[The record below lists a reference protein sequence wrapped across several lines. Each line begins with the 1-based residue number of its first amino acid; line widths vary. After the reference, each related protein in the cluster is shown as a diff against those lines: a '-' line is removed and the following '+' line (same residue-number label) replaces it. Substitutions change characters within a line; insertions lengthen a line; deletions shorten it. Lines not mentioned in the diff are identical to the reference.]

1 MSRIIRFHQFG
12 EADVLK
18 IEDRPSPT
26 PAAGEVLIGVEAIGV
41 SWYDVLWRQNLGNT
55 PAQLPAGLGHELAGT
70 VLAVGEG
77 VSDLAVGDRV
87 ASFPGHT
94 ANRYPAYAE
103 QVVLPRRSLT
113 RYAECLTPQQASV
126 HYLPSMVGWFGFVE
140 LARLQPGETVLVTA
154 ASRCWGP
161 YIVQMGK
168 ALGAHV
174 IAATEHGEDSDF
186 LKQLGADQIILT
198 EEQDLV
204 SRVAKL
210 TDGRGVDV
218 VMDALGG
225 PQMCLLGDA
234 LAPRGRLVLFDLQGG
249 NETPFP
255 ACAAFQ
261 KNIQFFV
268 HCIGNFTGKEEL
280 GIPQDEAAVA
290 KALQG
295 INQLTADGLL
305 RPLIDSVFAFDE
317 VIAAHRYMETCPS
330 RGRVLLQVEPAP

>member
-12 EADVLK
+12 AADVLK
-18 IEDRPSPT
+18 VEERAD
-26 PAAGEVLIGVEAIGV
+26 PAPGAGEVLIGVEAVGV
-41 SWYDVLWRQNLGNT
+41 SWYDVLWRQNLANL
-55 PAQLPAGLGHELAGT
+55 PVQLPAGLGHELAGT
-70 VLAVGEG
+70 VLAVGPG
-77 VSDLAVGDRV
+77 VEDLAVGDRV
-87 ASFPGHT
+87 AGFPGHS

-103 QVVLPRRSLT
+103 QAVLPRTSLT
-113 RYAECLTPQQASV
+113 RYPDSLSPQQACV
-126 HYLPSMVGWFGFVE
+126 HYLPSLVGWFGFVE
-140 LARLQPGETVLVTA
+140 LARLKPGETVLVTD

-168 ALGAHV
+168 ALGARV
-174 IAATEHGEDSDF
+174 IAASEDAEDVDF
-186 LKQLGADQIILT
+186 LRELGAEQVILT

-204 SRVAKL
+204 SRVGKL
-210 TDGRGVDV
+210 TDGRGVDI

-234 LAPRGRLVLFDLQGG
+234 LAPRGRLVLYGLQGG

-268 HCIGNFTGKEEL
+268 HCVSNFTGKEEL
-280 GIPQDEAAVA
+280 GIPQDREAVA

-295 INQLTADGLL
+295 INQLTRDGQL
-305 RPLIDSVFAFDE
+305 RPLIAKTFPFDQAVE
-317 VIAAHRYMETCPS
+317 AHRLMETCPK
-330 RGRVLLQVEPAP
+330 RGRLVLDLS

>member
-18 IEDRPSPT
+18 IEERACPT
-26 PAAGEVLIGVEAIGV
+26 PAAGEVLIRAEAIGV
-41 SWYDVLWRQNLGNT
+41 SWYDVLWRQNLAPT
-55 PAQLPAGLGHELAGT
+55 PAQLPAGLGHELAGE

-77 VSDLAVGDRV
+77 VDDLAVGDRV
-87 ASFPGHT
+87 ASFPGHSQ
-94 ANRYPAYAE
+94 NRYPGYAE
-103 QVVLPRRSLT
+103 EVVLPRSSLT
-113 RYAECLTPQQASV
+113 RYPDVLTAQQASV
-126 HYLPSMVGWFGFVE
+126 HYLPSLVGWFGFVE
-140 LARLQPGETVLVTA
+140 LARLKAGESVLVTA

-168 ALGAHV
+168 ALGARV
-174 IAATEHGEDSDF
+174 IAATEDAEDSDF
-186 LKQLGADQIILT
+186 LRGLGADQVILT

-204 SRVAKL
+204 SRVHKL
-210 TDGRGVDV
+210 TDGRGVDI

-234 LAPRGRLVLFDLQGG
+234 LAPRGRLVLFGLQGG

-280 GIPQDEAAVA
+280 GIPQDKEAVA

-295 INQLTADGLL
+295 VNQLTRDGLL
-305 RPLIDSVFAFDE
+305 RPLIDKVFAFDRVVE
-317 VIAAHRYMETCPS
+317 AHRHMETCPS
-330 RGRVLLQVEPAP
+330 RGRVVLQV

>member
-18 IEDRPSPT
+18 IEERACPA
-26 PAAGEVLIGVEAIGV
+26 PAAGEVLIRVQAIGV
-41 SWYDVLWRQNLGNT
+41 SWYDVLWRQNLGTT
-55 PAQLPAGLGHELAGT
+55 PAQLPAGLGHELAGE

-77 VSDLAVGDRV
+77 VDDLAVGDRV
-87 ASFPGHT
+87 ASFPGHSI
-94 ANRYPAYAE
+94 NHYPGYAE
-103 QVVLPRRSLT
+103 EVVLPRSSLT
-113 RYAECLTPQQASV
+113 TYPDVLTPQQASV
-126 HYLPSMVGWFGFVE
+126 HYLPSLVGWFGFVE
-140 LARLQPGETVLVTA
+140 LARLKPGESVLVTA

-168 ALGAHV
+168 ALGARV
-174 IAATEHGEDSDF
+174 IAATEDAEDVDF
-186 LKQLGADQIILT
+186 LRELGAEQVILT

-204 SRVAKL
+204 SRVHKL
-210 TDGRGVDV
+210 TDGRGVDI

-234 LAPRGRLVLFDLQGG
+234 LAPRGRLVLFGLQGG

-280 GIPQDEAAVA
+280 GIPQDKEAVA
-290 KALQG
+290 KALHG
-295 INQLTADGLL
+295 VNQLTRDGML
-305 RPLIDSVFAFDE
+305 RPLVDKVFAFERVVD
-317 VIAAHRYMETCPS
+317 AHRYMETCPS
-330 RGRVLLQVEPAP
+330 RGRVLLDLA

>member
-18 IEDRPSPT
+18 IEERSRPA
-26 PAAGEVLIGVEAIGV
+26 PAAGEVLIDVEAVGV
-41 SWYDVLWRQNLGNT
+41 SWYDVLWRQNLANT

-70 VLAVGEG
+70 VLAVGPG
-77 VSDLAVGDRV
+77 VTDLAIGDRV
-87 ASFPGHT
+87 ASFPGHS
-94 ANRYPAYAE
+94 ANRHPSYAE
-103 QVVLPRRSLT
+103 QAVLPRSSLT
-113 RYAECLTPQQASV
+113 RYPDQLSPQQASV

-168 ALGAHV
+168 ALGAII
-174 IAATEHGEDSDF
+174 IAATDSADDSDF
-186 LKQLGADQIILT
+186 LRKLGADHIILT

-204 SRVAKL
+204 SRVSKL
-210 TDGRGVDV
+210 TDGRGVNV

-234 LAPRGRLVLFDLQGG
+234 IAPRGRLILYGLQGG

-280 GIPQDEAAVA
+280 NIPQDEAAVA

-305 RPLIDSVFAFDE
+305 LPLIDKVFAFDQ
-317 VIAAHRYMETCPS
+317 VVAAHRYMETCPS
-330 RGRVLLQVEPAP
+330 RGRVLLDLTASD

>member
-18 IEDRPSPT
+18 IEERQSPV

-41 SWYDVLWRQNLGNT
+41 SWYDVLWRQNLAPT
-55 PAQLPAGLGHELAGT
+55 PAQLPASLGHEMAGV

-77 VSDLAVGDRV
+77 VTDLAVGDKV
-87 ASFPGHT
+87 ASFPGHSL
-94 ANRYPAYAE
+94 NRYPSYAE
-103 QVVLPRRSLT
+103 HVVLPRTSLT
-113 RYAECLTPQQASV
+113 RYPATLTAQQASV
-126 HYLPSMVGWFGFVE
+126 HYLPALVGWFGFVD
-140 LARLQPGETVLVTA
+140 LAKLKPGESVLVTA
-154 ASRCWGP
+154 ASQCWGP
-161 YIVQMGK
+161 YIVQLGK
-168 ALGAHV
+168 ALGARV
-174 IAATEHGEDSDF
+174 IAATEFAEDADY
-186 LKQLGADQIILT
+186 LRELGADSVILT

-210 TDGRGVDV
+210 TDGRGVDI

-225 PQMCLLGDA
+225 PQMCLLGDV
-234 LAPRGRLVLFDLQGG
+234 LAPRGRLILFGLQGG

-268 HCIGNFTGKEEL
+268 HCLGNFTGKEEL
-280 GIPQDEAAVA
+280 GIPQDTDAVA

-295 INQLTADGLL
+295 VNQLTSDGLL
-305 RPLIDSVFAFDE
+305 RTQIERVFAFDQ
-317 VIAAHRYMETCPS
+317 VVAAHRLMETCPR
-330 RGRVLLQVEPAP
+330 RGRLVLQV

>member
-18 IEDRPSPT
+18 IEERSVPV
-26 PAAGEVLIGVEAIGV
+26 PAAGEVLIDVEAIGV

-55 PAQLPAGLGHELAGT
+55 PVQLPAGLGHELAGT
-70 VLAVGEG
+70 IAAVGDG
-77 VSDLAVGDRV
+77 VSDFAVGDRV
-87 ASFPGHT
+87 ASFPGHN

-103 QVVLPRRSLT
+103 QAILPVGSLT
-113 RYAECLTPQQASV
+113 HYPDNLSPQQACV
-126 HYLPSMVGWFGFVE
+126 HYLPSLVGWFGFVE
-140 LARLQPGETVLVTA
+140 LARLQPGESVLVTA

-174 IAATEHGEDSDF
+174 IAATEHGEDKEF
-186 LKQLGADQIILT
+186 LKALGADHIIVT

-204 SRVAKL
+204 SRVSKL
-210 TDGRGVDV
+210 TDGRGVNV

-234 LAPRGRLVLFDLQGG
+234 LAPRGRLILFDLQGG

-280 GIPQDEAAVA
+280 GIPQDKVAVA
-290 KALQG
+290 KALQA
-295 INQLTADGLL
+295 INQLTADGILVP
-305 RPLIDSVFAFDE
+305 RVDSEFVFDD
-317 VIAAHRYMETCPS
+317 VVAAHLYMETCPNQ
-330 RGRVLLQVEPAP
+330 GRVVLKV